1 MSKEYVKNRI
11 DGKSKYDAGV
21 AAGFSHSMAR
31 NAANRIETPEV
42 RDEIESL
49 QRAISAEID
58 TSLLAQKL
66 REGLDATTPKTA
78 QKDGQISD
86 ERLYPDYRIRLQY
99 IEKIALMSRQY
110 QPRNTSGPT
119 GKDGGPIDLEALTD
133 EELKERERRL
143 EQELGIGQDP
153 NHGSAL

>member
-1 MSKEYVKNRI
+1 MT
-11 DGKSKYDAGV
+11 KYDAGK
-21 AAGFSHSMAR
+21 AAGFSDSMAR

-42 RDEIESL
+42 RDEIESMEK
-49 QRAISAEID
+49 AISAEID

-86 ERLYPDYRIRLQY
+86 ERFYPDYRIRLQY
-99 IEKIALMSRQY
+99 IEKIALMSGQY

-119 GKDGGPIDLEALTD
+119 GKDGGPIDLKALTD
-133 EELKERERRL
+133 EQLQQRKQWL
-143 EQELGIGQDP
+143 LQELGLTQP
-153 NHGSAL
+153 GSNPGGNLP